1 MLYFSCRNA
10 LHLHRLNYLTNH
22 LIMQKY
28 SKQTR
33 LLLAVDCIIFG
44 FNGETLNIL
53 LIKRGFQP
61 EKGNWSLMGG
71 FVQAN
76 ESLDQ
81 ASNRILKQLTG
92 LEGVYLEQLHT
103 FGDTQRDPIERTV
116 STAYFALID
125 IHKYE
130 TQLSNDYHAEWFP
143 LKLVPKLIFD
153 QQEMVE
159 TAKRRIRYKA
169 ALHPILFELLP
180 SKFTIPQLQILYE
193 SVFNTSIDKRNFSKR
208 VLATGLLIK
217 LADKDKAG
225 SKRGAFY
232 YQLNMKNYY
241 AKFQAFLNFI
251 PNPDTLLL

>member
-1 MLYFSCRNA
+1 ML
-10 LHLHRLNYLTNH
+10 
-22 LIMQKY
+22 KY

-44 FNGETLNIL
+44 FDGEVLKIL

-71 FVQAN
+71 FVQPD

-81 ASNRILKQLTG
+81 SANRILKQLTG
-92 LEGVYLEQLHT
+92 LEGVYLEQLYT
-103 FGDTQRDPIERTV
+103 FGQPLRDPIERTV
-116 STAYFALID
+116 SVAYFALVD

-130 TQLSNDYHAEWFP
+130 AQISDDYHAEWFQ
-143 LKLVPKLIFD
+143 LKRAPKLIFD

-159 TAKRRIRYKA
+159 QARKRIRYKA
-169 ALHPILFELLP
+169 AMHPILFELLP
-180 SKFTIPQLQILYE
+180 TKFTIPQLQTLYE
-193 SVFNTSIDKRNFSKR
+193 SVFNTTIDKRNFSKR

-225 SKRGAFY
+225 SKRGAYY
-232 YQLNMKNYY
+232 YQLNMQNYY
-241 AKFQAFLNFI
+241 AKFQAFMNFI
-251 PNPDTLLL
+251 PNPDSL

>member
-1 MLYFSCRNA
+1 MN
-10 LHLHRLNYLTNH
+10 
-22 LIMQKY
+22 KY
-28 SKQTR
+28 SKQMR

-44 FNGETLNIL
+44 FDGEALKIL

-81 ASNRILKQLTG
+81 AANRILKQLTG
-92 LEGVYLEQLHT
+92 LEGVYLEQLYT

-143 LKLVPKLIFD
+143 LKGVPKLIFD

-180 SKFTIPQLQILYE
+180 ARFTLPQLQILYE
-193 SVFNTSIDKRNFSKR
+193 SVFNTTIDKRNFSKR

-217 LADKDKAG
+217 LTDKDKKG

-251 PNPDTLLL
+251 PNPGGLIL